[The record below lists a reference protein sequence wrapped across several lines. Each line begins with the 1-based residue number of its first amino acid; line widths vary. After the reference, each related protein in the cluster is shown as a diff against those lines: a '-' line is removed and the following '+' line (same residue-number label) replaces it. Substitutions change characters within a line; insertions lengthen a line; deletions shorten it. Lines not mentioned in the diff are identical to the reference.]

1 MRLIVTEKNNSAKKI
16 ADILSGGTAEEAASY
31 KTPFYAWSDSDGDHI
46 TIGLKGHVLNP
57 AFPESYNNWQETN
70 PRDLIDADLIKEP
83 TDKNVVRALK
93 KVAKDATDLVIATDF
108 DREGELIGL
117 EALQEIVEANPALAT
132 AEGVHEDGTA
142 VKRARY
148 SALTKDEIERAFAN
162 LDELSMPLANAGAAR
177 QDMDLIWGA
186 TLTRAVSMA
195 TRRFGSNFLS
205 VGRVQSPT
213 LGLIVQRELERRAHV
228 PEPFW
233 EVSARF
239 SHPDGSFTAEHTT
252 DKFWKE
258 EEAKAAVA
266 NSKTPGTVREISAR
280 KGTRKPPTPL
290 NTTAFTTDASSRL
303 GITPSRA
310 MRIAEDLYM
319 DGYVSYPRTDNTV
332 YPKSLNIKELIGALV
347 KVDDFKAADFLL
359 DGRSL
364 EPTRGK
370 KETTDHPPIYP
381 TQAVNP
387 RRLEARSEAH
397 RRVYELV
404 ARRFLA
410 TFSPPMVS
418 ESTRANIE
426 TAKGRPD
433 AESGETYFVR
443 GSVVLDPGF
452 AAIYTYARSADT
464 EIPKLEEGQEL
475 VLEGVEM
482 EGKETPPPPRISQGK
497 LIEMMEE
504 RGLGTKATRA
514 DIIQKLYDRGYVFG
528 NPPEP
533 SETGIAMSKA
543 FEHYVPRMATPDMTA
558 EMEAEMDQIASGEMS
573 KDQVLTDSRDMLR
586 SAFDE
591 MGDDVKTEDEDAK
604 WRKFAREVWAGMDQD
619 RVLGP
624 CIVCQEAG
632 RKQEDGSPNML
643 RIIKARKSGKRFVGC
658 SGWDGDNP
666 DSPDSCDQTFPLP
679 QRVRGLYK
687 IEEVCSVC
695 ERTPRLQVVPWRG
708 RPWKLCLNDDCPSMA
723 EMRRRREERER
734 ANAAK
739 EAAETARSD
748 GEGADGKEDADAV
761 KEAEKIAGQA
771 SATKVKRARGASNG
785 ARSRPKSGSGSRA
798 KRGSRSKPS
807 AKS

>member
-16 ADILSGGTAEEAASY
+16 ADILSGGTAKEGASY
-31 KTPFYAWSDSDGDHI
+31 KTPYYEWSDAGGDQM

-93 KVAKDATDLVIATDF
+93 KVAADATDLVIATDY

-117 EALQEIVEANPALAT
+117 EALQEIVEANPELAT
-132 AEGVHEDGTA
+132 AEGVHEDGTP

-148 SALTKDEIERAFAN
+148 SALTKDEIEGAFGE

-213 LGLIVQRELERRAHV
+213 LGLIVQRELERRAHE

-233 EVSARF
+233 EVSATF

-252 DKFWKE
+252 DRFWKK
-258 EEAKAAVA
+258 EEAEAAVA

-280 KGTRKPPTPL
+280 KNTRQPPTPL
-290 NTTAFTTDASSRL
+290 NTTAFTTDASNRL

-319 DGYVSYPRTDNTV
+319 DGYISYPRTDNTV
-332 YPKSLNIKELIGALV
+332 YPKSLDTKELVKQLV
-347 KVDDFKAADFLL
+347 VVDDFEAASFLL
-359 DGRSL
+359 DKPSL

-387 RRLEARSEAH
+387 KRLEARSEAH

-426 TAKGRPD
+426 TAKGTGSPKSGANKD
-433 AESGETYFVR
+433 SDVAGETYFVR
-443 GSVVLDPGF
+443 GSVVVDPGF
-452 AAIYTYARSADT
+452 A
-464 EIPKLEEGQEL
+464 
-475 VLEGVEM
+475 
-482 EGKETPPPPRISQGK
+482 
-497 LIEMMEE
+497 
-504 RGLGTKATRA
+504 
-514 DIIQKLYDRGYVFG
+514 
-528 NPPEP
+528 
-533 SETGIAMSKA
+533 
-543 FEHYVPRMATPDMTA
+543 
-558 EMEAEMDQIASGEMS
+558 
-573 KDQVLTDSRDMLR
+573 
-586 SAFDE
+586 
-591 MGDDVKTEDEDAK
+591 
-604 WRKFAREVWAGMDQD
+604 
-619 RVLGP
+619 
-624 CIVCQEAG
+624 
-632 RKQEDGSPNML
+632 
-643 RIIKARKSGKRFVGC
+643 
-658 SGWDGDNP
+658 
-666 DSPDSCDQTFPLP
+666 
-679 QRVRGLYK
+679 
-687 IEEVCSVC
+687 
-695 ERTPRLQVVPWRG
+695 
-708 RPWKLCLNDDCPSMA
+708 
-723 EMRRRREERER
+723 
-734 ANAAK
+734 
-739 EAAETARSD
+739 
-748 GEGADGKEDADAV
+748 
-761 KEAEKIAGQA
+761 
-771 SATKVKRARGASNG
+771 
-785 ARSRPKSGSGSRA
+785 
-798 KRGSRSKPS
+798 
-807 AKS
+807 

>member
-16 ADILSGGTAEEAASY
+16 AEILSGGTAKEGASY
-31 KTPFYAWSDSDGDHI
+31 KTPYYEWSDESGDQM

-57 AFPESYNNWQETN
+57 AFPESYNNWQATN

-93 KVAKDATDLVIATDF
+93 KVAEDADDLVIATDY

-117 EALQEIVEANPALAT
+117 EALQEIVEANPGLAT
-132 AEGVHEDGTA
+132 AEGIHEDGTP

-148 SALTKDEIERAFAN
+148 SALTKDEIERAFN
-162 LDELSMPLANAGAAR
+162 DLDELSMPLANAGAAR

-186 TLTRAVSMA
+186 TLTRSVSMA

-213 LGLIVQRELERRAHV
+213 LGLIVQRELERRAHEPV
-228 PEPFW
+228 PFW
-233 EVSARF
+233 EVTASF
-239 SHPDGSFTAEHTT
+239 GHPDGSFVAEHST
-252 DKFWKE
+252 DKFWEEKE
-258 EEAKAAVA
+258 AEAAVA
-266 NSKTPGTVREISAR
+266 NSKTPGTVKEITAR
-280 KGTRKPPTPL
+280 KNNRKPPTPL
-290 NTTAFTTDASSRL
+290 NTTAFTTDVSSRL

-319 DGYVSYPRTDNTV
+319 DGYISYPRTDNTV
-332 YPKSLNIKELIGALV
+332 YPKSLDTKELINALV
-347 KVDDFKAADFLL
+347 KIDDFKAAEFLL

-364 EPTRGK
+364 ESTRGK

-387 RRLEARSEAH
+387 VRLEARSEAH

-410 TFSPPMVS
+410 TFSPPMIS
-418 ESTRANIE
+418 ESTRANIVTNTNTTLGAE
-426 TAKGRPD
+426 RPP
-433 AESGETYFVR
+433 ETYFVR
-443 GSVVLDPGF
+443 GSVVIDPGY

-475 VLEGVEM
+475 VLENVEM

-504 RGLGTKATRA
+504 AGLGTKATRA

-543 FEHYVPRMATPDMTA
+543 FENYVPRMATPDMTA
-558 EMEAEMDQIASGEMS
+558 EMEAEMDQIAAGDMT
-573 KDQVLTDSRDMLR
+573 KDEVLKDSRDMLR

-619 RVLGP
+619 RILGP
-624 CIVCQEAG
+624 CVVCQEAG

-658 SGWDGDNP
+658 QGWNGDDP
-666 DSPDSCDQTFPLP
+666 DSPDSCDVTFPLP

-687 IEEVCSVC
+687 IEELCSVC
-695 ERTPRLQVVPWRG
+695 GRTPRLQVVPWRG
-708 RPWKLCLNDDCPSMA
+708 RPWKLCLNDECPSMA
-723 EMRRRREERER
+723 EMKRRRAERE
-734 ANAAK
+734 AAKAAK
-739 EAAETARSD
+739 EAAEAAEKD
-748 GEGADGKEDADAV
+748 GEGKDDAESEEAV

-771 SATKVKRARGASNG
+771 SATKVKRAKANG
-785 ARSRPKSGSGSRA
+785 AKAKNGSRTKSGNGSKSKPRA
-798 KRGSRSKPS
+798 KS
-807 AKS
+807 

>member
-16 ADILSGGTAEEAASY
+16 AEILSGGTASEGASY
-31 KTPFYAWSDSDGDHI
+31 KTPFYTWTDESGEQM

-93 KVAKDATDLVIATDF
+93 KVAEDADDLVIATDF

-117 EALQEIVEANPALAT
+117 EALQEVVAANAALA
-132 AEGVHEDGTA
+132 DGENGDFVG

-148 SALTKDEIERAFAN
+148 SALTKDEIQRAFDN

-177 QDMDLIWGA
+177 QDIDLIWGA
-186 TLTRAVSMA
+186 TLTRSVSMA

-213 LGLIVQRELERRAHV
+213 LGLIVQRELERRAHE

-233 EVSARF
+233 EVTAKF
-239 SHPDGSFTAEHTT
+239 AHPDGEFVAEHTT
-252 DKFWKE
+252 DRFWEKE
-258 EEAKAAVA
+258 EAEAAVA
-266 NSKTPGTVREISAR
+266 NSKTPGTVKEISAR
-280 KGTRKPPTPL
+280 KNTRQPPTPL
-290 NTTAFTTDASSRL
+290 NTTAFTTDASNRL

-319 DGYVSYPRTDNTV
+319 DGYISYPRTDNTV
-332 YPKSLNIKELIGALV
+332 YPKSLDTKELVKQLV
-347 KVDDFKAADFLL
+347 AADDFKAASFLL
-359 DGRSL
+359 DKPSL

-387 RRLEARSEAH
+387 KRLEARSEAH

-426 TAKGRPD
+426 TAKGT
-433 AESGETYFVR
+433 AGAGSGETYFVR

-464 EIPKLEEGQEL
+464 EIPKLEEGQQL
-475 VLEGVEM
+475 DLDGVEL

-558 EMEAEMDQIASGEMS
+558 EMEAEMDQIAAGEMT
-573 KDQVLTDSRDMLR
+573 KDQVLRDSRDMLR

-619 RVLGP
+619 RILGP

-632 RKQEDGSPNML
+632 RKQDDGSPNML

-658 SGWDGDNP
+658 QGWDGDNP

-695 ERTPRLQVVPWRG
+695 GRTPRLQVIPWRG
-708 RPWKLCLNDDCPSMA
+708 RPWKLCLNDECPSMA
-723 EMRRRREERER
+723 EMKRRRAERE
-734 ANAAK
+734 AAKAEK
-739 EAAETARSD
+739 EAAEGAAKD
-748 GEGADGKEDADAV
+748 GGADGEDAV

-771 SATKVKRARGASNG
+771 SATKVKRARN
-785 ARSRPKSGSGSRA
+785 GSGSRA
-798 KRGSRSKPS
+798 GNGTRAKNGSRSKPR
-807 AKS
+807 AKK

>member
-16 ADILSGGTAEEAASY
+16 AEILSGGTAKEGASY
-31 KTPFYAWSDSDGDHI
+31 KTPYYEWSDESGEHM

-57 AFPESYNNWQETN
+57 AFPESYSNWQQTN
-70 PRDLIDADLIKEP
+70 PRDLIDAELIKEP

-93 KVAKDATDLVIATDF
+93 KVAKDADDIVIATDF
-108 DREGELIGL
+108 DRGGELIGL
-117 EALQEIVEANPALAT
+117 EALQEVLDSNPELAT
-132 AEGVHEDGTA
+132 LESNGSNGGASGSA
-142 VKRARY
+142 VTRARY
-148 SALTKDEIERAFAN
+148 SALTKDEIERAFN
-162 LDELSMPLANAGAAR
+162 ELDELSYPLANAGAAR

-213 LGLIVQRELERRAHV
+213 LGLIVQRELERRAHE

-233 EVSARF
+233 EVTATF
-239 SHPDGSFTAEHTT
+239 AHPEGSFAAEHAT
-252 DKFWKE
+252 DKFWDE
-258 EEAKAAVA
+258 AEAKAAVE
-266 NSKTPGTVREISAR
+266 NSKSPGTVKEITAR
-280 KGTRKPPTPL
+280 KNTRKPPTPL
-290 NTTAFTTDASSRL
+290 NTTAFTTDVSSRL

-319 DGYVSYPRTDNTV
+319 DGYISYPRTDNTV
-332 YPKSLNIKELIGALV
+332 YPKSLDTKELVKELV
-347 KVDDFKAADFLL
+347 AVDDFKAASFLL
-359 DGRSL
+359 DKPTL

-387 RRLEARSEAH
+387 HRLEARSEAH

-410 TFSPPMVS
+410 TFSPPMVT

-426 TAKGRPD
+426 TAKGAD
-433 AESGETYFVR
+433 AKSGETYFVR

-464 EIPKLEEGQEL
+464 EIPKLEEGQQL
-475 VLEGVEM
+475 DLEDVEM

-558 EMEAEMDQIASGEMS
+558 EMEAEMDQIAAGAMT
-573 KDQVLTDSRDMLR
+573 KDQVLSDSRDMLR

-624 CIVCQEAG
+624 CKVCEEAG
-632 RKQEDGSPNML
+632 RKQPDGSPNML

-658 SGWDGDNP
+658 QGWDGDNP

-695 ERTPRLQVVPWRG
+695 GRTPRLQVIPWRG
-708 RPWKLCLNDDCPSMA
+708 RPWKLCLNDECPSMA
-723 EMRRRREERER
+723 EMKRRREERE
-734 ANAAK
+734 AAKAAK
-739 EAAETARSD
+739 EAAEKD
-748 GEGADGKEDADAV
+748 GGDGADAV

-771 SATKVKRARGASNG
+771 SATKVKRARNGAGSRSRSGNG
-785 ARSRPKSGSGSRA
+785 ARTKN
-798 KRGSRSKPS
+798 GSRSKPR

>member
-16 ADILSGGTAEEAASY
+16 AEILSGGSASEGASY
-31 KTPFYAWSDSDGDHI
+31 KTPFYTWSDDSGEHM

-57 AFPESYNNWQETN
+57 AFPESYNNWQQTN
-70 PRDLIDADLIKEP
+70 PRDLIDAELIKEP

-93 KVAKDATDLVIATDF
+93 KVAKDADDIIIATDY

-117 EALQEIVEANPALAT
+117 EALQEILESNAALA
-132 AEGVHEDGTA
+132 EGENGNYVG

-148 SALTKDEIERAFAN
+148 SALTKDEIQRAFDE

-233 EVSARF
+233 EVSAKF
-239 SHPDGSFTAEHTT
+239 AHPDGEFVAEHTT
-252 DKFWKE
+252 DRFWKK
-258 EEAKAAVA
+258 EEAEAAVA
-266 NSKTPGTVREISAR
+266 NSKTPGTVKEISAR
-280 KGTRKPPTPL
+280 KNTRQPPTPL

-319 DGYVSYPRTDNTV
+319 DGYISYPRTDNTV
-332 YPKSLNIKELIGALV
+332 YPKSLDTKELVKQLV
-347 KVDDFKAADFLL
+347 AVDDFKAADFLL

-387 RRLEARSEAH
+387 KRLEARSEAH

-410 TFSPPMVS
+410 TFSPPMLS

-426 TAKGRPD
+426 TAP
-433 AESGETYFVR
+433 AEGDSGETYFVR
-443 GSVVLDPGF
+443 GSVVVDPGF

-464 EIPKLEEGQEL
+464 EIPKLTEGQEL
-475 VLEGVEM
+475 ALEGVEM

-514 DIIQKLYDRGYVFG
+514 DIIQKLYDRGYVFA

-558 EMEAEMDQIASGEMS
+558 EMEAEMDQIAAGEMT
-573 KDQVLTDSRDMLR
+573 KDDVLKDSRDMLR

-624 CIVCQEAG
+624 CIVCEEAG

-658 SGWDGDNP
+658 QGWDGDNP

-679 QRVRGLYK
+679 QRVKGLYK

-695 ERTPRLQVVPWRG
+695 ERTPRLQVIPWRG
-708 RPWKLCLNDDCPSMA
+708 RPWKLCLNDECPSMQ
-723 EMRRRREERER
+723 EMKRRRAERE
-734 ANAAK
+734 AAKAAK
-739 EAAETARSD
+739 EAAEAAGKD
-748 GEGADGKEDADAV
+748 GSGDGDSTDAV

-771 SATKVKRARGASNG
+771 SATKVKRARNGKNG
-785 ARSRPKSGSGSRA
+785 ARSRSRA
-798 KRGSRSKPS
+798 KS
-807 AKS
+807 

>member
-16 ADILSGGTAEEAASY
+16 AEILSGGTAKEGASY
-31 KTPFYAWSDSDGDHI
+31 KTPYYEWSDADGDHM

-57 AFPESYNNWQETN
+57 AFPESYDNWQETN

-93 KVAKDATDLVIATDF
+93 KMAKDADDLVIATDF

-117 EALQEIVEANPALAT
+117 EALQEIVEANPDLAT
-132 AEGVHEDGTA
+132 SEGVHEDGTA

-148 SALTKDEIERAFAN
+148 SALTKDEIERAFSN

-233 EVSARF
+233 EVTATF
-239 SHPDGSFTAEHTT
+239 GHPDGNFVAEHTT
-252 DKFWKE
+252 DKFWKKA
-258 EEAKAAVA
+258 EAEAAVA
-266 NSKTPGTVREISAR
+266 NSKTPGTVKEITAR
-280 KGTRKPPTPL
+280 KNTRKPPTPL
-290 NTTAFTTDASSRL
+290 NTTAFTTDASNRL

-319 DGYVSYPRTDNTV
+319 DGYISYPRTDNTV
-332 YPKSLNIKELIGALV
+332 YPKSLDTKKLIKELVA
-347 KVDDFKAADFLL
+347 VDDFKAGEVLL

-381 TQAVNP
+381 TEAVNP
-387 RRLEARSEAH
+387 KRLEARSEAH

-418 ESTRANIE
+418 EGTRANIV

-443 GSVVLDPGF
+443 GSVVVDPGF

-475 VLEGVEM
+475 ALEGVEM
-482 EGKETPPPPRISQGK
+482 EGKET
-497 LIEMMEE
+497 
-504 RGLGTKATRA
+504 
-514 DIIQKLYDRGYVFG
+514 
-528 NPPEP
+528 
-533 SETGIAMSKA
+533 
-543 FEHYVPRMATPDMTA
+543 
-558 EMEAEMDQIASGEMS
+558 
-573 KDQVLTDSRDMLR
+573 
-586 SAFDE
+586 
-591 MGDDVKTEDEDAK
+591 
-604 WRKFAREVWAGMDQD
+604 
-619 RVLGP
+619 
-624 CIVCQEAG
+624 
-632 RKQEDGSPNML
+632 
-643 RIIKARKSGKRFVGC
+643 
-658 SGWDGDNP
+658 
-666 DSPDSCDQTFPLP
+666 
-679 QRVRGLYK
+679 
-687 IEEVCSVC
+687 
-695 ERTPRLQVVPWRG
+695 
-708 RPWKLCLNDDCPSMA
+708 
-723 EMRRRREERER
+723 RRRPGSAR
-734 ANAAK
+734 A
-739 EAAETARSD
+739 S
-748 GEGADGKEDADAV
+748 
-761 KEAEKIAGQA
+761 
-771 SATKVKRARGASNG
+771 
-785 ARSRPKSGSGSRA
+785 
-798 KRGSRSKPS
+798 
-807 AKS
+807 

>member
-16 ADILSGGTAEEAASY
+16 ADILSGGTAVEGASY
-31 KTPFYAWSDSDGDHI
+31 KTPYYTWDGPDGPQM

-57 AFPESYNNWQETN
+57 SFPEEYNNWQKTD
-70 PRDLIDADLIKEP
+70 PRDLIDAELIKEA

-93 KVAKDATDLVIATDF
+93 KVAKDADDIIIATDF

-117 EALQEIVEANPALAT
+117 EALHEVLESNPELADLEMNGGSGG
-132 AEGVHEDGTA
+132 ASGSP

-148 SALTKDEIERAFAN
+148 SALTKDEIERAFKN
-162 LDELSMPLANAGAAR
+162 LDELSYPLANAGAAR

-186 TLTRAVSMA
+186 ALTRAVSTA

-233 EVSARF
+233 EVTATF
-239 SHPDGSFTAEHTT
+239 SHPDGSFLAEHTI
-252 DKFWKE
+252 DKFWDE
-258 EEAKAAVA
+258 AEAKAAVA
-266 NSKTPGTVREISAR
+266 NSKSPGTVKEISA
-280 KGTRKPPTPL
+280 KKNTRKPPTPL
-290 NTTAFTTDASSRL
+290 NTTAFTTDVSSRL

-319 DGYVSYPRTDNTV
+319 DGYISYPRTDNTV
-332 YPKSLNIKELIGALV
+332 YPKSLETTELV
-347 KVDDFKAADFLL
+347 KQLVAVDDFKAAEFLV

-387 RRLEARSEAH
+387 KRLEARSEAH

-410 TFSPPMVS
+410 TFSPPMIS
-418 ESTRANIE
+418 ESTRANIV
-426 TAKGRPD
+426 TAKGTPTAD
-433 AESGETYFVR
+433 EGETYFVR

-475 VLEGVEM
+475 DLEGAEM

-514 DIIQKLYDRGYVFG
+514 DIIQKLYDRGYVFA

-533 SETGIAMSKA
+533 SETGIAMYKA
-543 FEHYVPRMATPDMTA
+543 FHEYVPRMATPEMTA
-558 EMEAEMDQIASGEMS
+558 ELEQDMDHIAAGETSKEEVLRISREMLHSTTSDLQERREELAKQI
-573 KDQVLTDSRDMLR
+573 
-586 SAFDE
+586 
-591 MGDDVKTEDEDAK
+591 
-604 WRKFAREVWAGMDQD
+604 WAGMDED
-619 RVLGP
+619 KFLGP
-624 CIVCQEAG
+624 CKVCEEAG
-632 RKQEDGSPNML
+632 RRHEDRSPNRL
-643 RIIKARKSGKRFVGC
+643 RIIELKGGKRMYGC
-658 SGWDGDNP
+658 EGWDRDNP
-666 DSPDSCDQTFPLP
+666 ESPDSCQVSGPLP
-679 QRVRGLYK
+679 GRGYELWRL
-687 IEEVCSVC
+687 EERCSIC
-695 ERTPRLQVVPWRG
+695 GEMPRLTVKGFRG
-708 RPWKLCLNDDCPSMA
+708 RPWKLCLNDDCPSMV
-723 EMRRRREERER
+723 EMREKREERKRAQEAKKAAAKSAGANDDGSDGARPSGNGRRRR
-734 ANAAK
+734 K
-739 EAAETARSD
+739 PSPQTARR
-748 GEGADGKEDADAV
+748 KP
-761 KEAEKIAGQA
+761 
-771 SATKVKRARGASNG
+771 
-785 ARSRPKSGSGSRA
+785 ARSK
-798 KRGSRSKPS
+798 S
-807 AKS
+807 AK

>member
-16 ADILSGGTAEEAASY
+16 AEILSGGTATEGASY
-31 KTPFYAWSDSDGDHI
+31 KTPFYTWSDGNGHEQM

-57 AFPESYNNWQETN
+57 AFPESYDNWQQTN
-70 PRDLIDADLIKEP
+70 PRDLIDAELIKEP

-93 KVAKDATDLVIATDF
+93 KVAKDADDIVIATDY

-117 EALQEIVEANPALAT
+117 EALQEVVDSNGQLA
-132 AEGVHEDGTA
+132 GGDNGDFVG

-148 SALTKDEIERAFAN
+148 SALTKDEIQRAFDN

-213 LGLIVQRELERRAHV
+213 LGLIVQRELERRAHE

-233 EVSARF
+233 EVTATF
-239 SHPDGSFTAEHTT
+239 AHPDGSFAAEHST
-252 DKFWKE
+252 DRFWKKA
-258 EEAKAAVA
+258 EAEAAVA
-266 NSKTPGTVREISAR
+266 NSKSPGTVREISAR
-280 KGTRKPPTPL
+280 KNTRQPPTPL
-290 NTTAFTTDASSRL
+290 NTTAFTTDASNRL

-319 DGYVSYPRTDNTV
+319 DGYISYPRTDNTV
-332 YPKSLNIKELIGALV
+332 YPKSLDTKELVQQLV
-347 KVDDFKAADFLL
+347 AVPEFKAADFLL

-381 TQAVNP
+381 TPAVNP
-387 RRLEARSEAH
+387 TRLEARSEAH

-404 ARRFLA
+404 VRRFLA
-410 TFSPPMVS
+410 TFSPPMMS

-426 TAKGRPD
+426 TAKGRED
-433 AESGETYFVR
+433 AEAGEPYFVR

-464 EIPKLEEGQEL
+464 EIPKLEEGQQL
-475 VLEGVEM
+475 DLEGVEM
-482 EGKETPPPPRISQGK
+482 EGRETPPPPRISQGK

-558 EMEAEMDQIASGEMS
+558 EMEAEMDQIAAGEMT
-573 KDQVLTDSRDMLR
+573 KDQVLSDSRDLLR

-624 CIVCQEAG
+624 CKVCEEAG
-632 RKQEDGSPNML
+632 RKQPDGSPNML

-658 SGWDGDNP
+658 QGWDGDNP

-679 QRVRGLYK
+679 QRVKGLYK

-695 ERTPRLQVVPWRG
+695 GRTPRLQVIPWRG
-708 RPWKLCLNDDCPSMA
+708 RPWKLCLNDECPSMA
-723 EMRRRREERER
+723 EMKRRREEREK
-734 ANAAK
+734 AKAAK
-739 EAAETARSD
+739 EATETA
-748 GEGADGKEDADAV
+748 GADGADA

-771 SATKVKRARGASNG
+771 SATKVKRARN
-785 ARSRPKSGSGSRA
+785 GSGSRTRSGSGNGA
-798 KRGSRSKPS
+798 KNGSRSKPR
-807 AKS
+807 AKR

>member
-1 MRLIVTEKNNSAKKI
+1 MQLIVTEKNNSAKKI
-16 ADILSGGTAEEAASY
+16 AEILSGGSASEGASY
-31 KTPFYAWSDSDGDHI
+31 KTPFYTWSDESGEHM

-57 AFPESYNNWQETN
+57 AFPESYNNWQQTN
-70 PRDLIDADLIKEP
+70 PRDLIDAELIKEP

-93 KVAKDATDLVIATDF
+93 KVAEEADDLVIATDF

-117 EALQEIVEANPALAT
+117 EALQEVVAANAALA
-132 AEGVHEDGTA
+132 DGENGDFVG

-148 SALTKDEIERAFAN
+148 SALTKDEIERAFDN

-177 QDMDLIWGA
+177 QDIDLIWGA
-186 TLTRAVSMA
+186 TLTRSVSMA

-213 LGLIVQRELERRAHV
+213 LGLIVQRELERRAHE

-233 EVSARF
+233 EVTAKF
-239 SHPDGSFTAEHTT
+239 GHPDGEFVAEHTT
-252 DKFWKE
+252 DRFWKK
-258 EEAKAAVA
+258 EEAEAAVA
-266 NSKTPGTVREISAR
+266 NSKTPGTVRQISAR
-280 KGTRKPPTPL
+280 KNTRQPPTPL
-290 NTTAFTTDASSRL
+290 NTTAFTTDASNRL

-319 DGYVSYPRTDNTV
+319 DGYISYPRTDNTV
-332 YPKSLNIKELIGALV
+332 YPKSLETKELVKQLV
-347 KVDDFKAADFLL
+347 AVDDFKAASFLL
-359 DGRSL
+359 DKPDL
-364 EPTRGK
+364 EATRGK

-387 RRLEARSEAH
+387 KRLEARSEAH

-410 TFSPPMVS
+410 TFSPPMIS

-426 TAKGRPD
+426 TAKGTSS

-452 AAIYTYARSADT
+452 AGIYTYARSADT

-475 VLEGVEM
+475 VLEGVEI

-558 EMEAEMDQIASGEMS
+558 EMEAEMDQIAAGQMT
-573 KDQVLTDSRDMLR
+573 KDDVLKDSRDMLR

-591 MGDDVKTEDEDAK
+591 MGDDVKTEDEEAK

-619 RVLGP
+619 RILGP

-658 SGWDGDNP
+658 QGWDGDNP

-679 QRVRGLYK
+679 QRVKGLYK

-695 ERTPRLQVVPWRG
+695 GRTPRLQVIPWRG
-708 RPWKLCLNDDCPSMA
+708 RPWKLCLNDECPSMA
-723 EMRRRREERER
+723 EMKRRRAEREQ
-734 ANAAK
+734 AKAEK
-739 EAAETARSD
+739 EAAEAAAKD
-748 GEGADGKEDADAV
+748 GASGEEAV
-761 KEAEKIAGQA
+761 KEAEKIAGQV
-771 SATKVKRARGASNG
+771 SATKVKRARN
-785 ARSRPKSGSGSRA
+785 GSGSRA
-798 KRGSRSKPS
+798 GNGAKDGSRSKPR

>member
-16 ADILSGGTAEEAASY
+16 AEILSGGTAKEDSAY
-31 KTPFYAWSDSDGDHI
+31 KTPFYTWGSGDDAQM

-57 AFPESYNNWQETN
+57 AFPESYSNWQETD
-70 PRDLIDADLIKEP
+70 PRDLIDAELIKEP

-93 KVAKDATDLVIATDF
+93 KVAKDAADLVIATDY

-117 EALQEIVEANPALAT
+117 EALQEIAEANPDLVSFDGDGGALT
-132 AEGVHEDGTA
+132 AA
-142 VKRARY
+142 VKRSRY

-162 LDELSMPLANAGAAR
+162 LDELSLPLANAGAAR

-233 EVSARF
+233 EVTATF
-239 SHPDGSFTAEHTT
+239 AHPDGSFQAEHTT
-252 DKFWKE
+252 DKFWKK
-258 EEAKAAVA
+258 EEAEAAVA
-266 NSKTPGTVREISAR
+266 NTKSPGTVKEISAR
-280 KGTRKPPTPL
+280 KSTRKPPTPL

-303 GITPSRA
+303 GVTPSRA

-319 DGYVSYPRTDNTV
+319 DGYISYPRTDNTV
-332 YPKSLNIKELIGALV
+332 YPKSLNTKELIGSLV
-347 KVDDFKAADFLL
+347 KIEEFKAGEFLL
-359 DGRSL
+359 DGRDLS
-364 EPTRGK
+364 PTRGK

-387 RRLEARSEAH
+387 RRLEARSETH

-410 TFSPPMVS
+410 TFSPPMVT

-426 TAKGRPD
+426 AAKGD
-433 AESGETYFVR
+433 QSSTETETYFVR
-443 GSVVLDPGF
+443 GSHVVDPGF

-464 EIPKLEEGQEL
+464 EIPKLEEGRKL
-475 VLEGVEM
+475 DLEGVEM

-543 FEHYVPRMATPDMTA
+543 FENYVPRMATPEMTA
-558 EMEAEMDQIASGEMS
+558 EMEAEMDQIAAGEMT
-573 KDQVLTDSRDMLR
+573 KDEVLTDSRDMLR
-586 SAFDE
+586 SAYDE
-591 MGDDVKTEDEDAK
+591 MGPDLKTEDEDAK
-604 WRKFAREVWAGMDQD
+604 WRKFAREIWAGMDQD
-619 RVLGP
+619 RILGP

-632 RKQEDGSPNML
+632 RKQDDGSPNML

-658 SGWDGDNP
+658 QGWDGDNP

-695 ERTPRLQVVPWRG
+695 GRTPRLQVVPWRG

-723 EMRRRREERER
+723 EMKRRRAERE
-734 ANAAK
+734 AAKAAK
-739 EAAETARSD
+739 EAEKDGKGDGDAKDAETL
-748 GEGADGKEDADAV
+748 K
-761 KEAEKIAGQA
+761 AEKEKLAGQA
-771 SATKVKRARGASNG
+771 SATKVKRARGKNG
-785 ARSRPKSGSGSRA
+785 AGGGAKNGSRA
-798 KRGSRSKPS
+798 KGKPR
-807 AKS
+807 AKR